1 MLEPNNINV
10 LVDNIEACIKDVK
23 DWMYLNKLKLNQDKT
38 EIIICNP
45 KKFDI
50 SINNIQCGDESI
62 CFSNSGKN
70 LGVILD
76 DKLSMSEHILSISR
90 SIYCEIRR
98 MKQISNFV
106 SSECS
111 LKKIASSFILS
122 RLDYCNSLFINLPK
136 KDIYQLQK
144 LQNYAARTIL
154 KRPIR
159 EHATPMLKELHWLP
173 IHARIEYKVAIL
185 IFKCLNGLA
194 PSYLSNMISIYS
206 PSRALRSANSLLL
219 THSSSNYKRLGDR
232 AFSVYAPCLWNR
244 LPLHLRKINNLNS
257 FKTNLKTYLF
267 NENF

>member
-1 MLEPNNINV
+1 MPSQNCNN
-10 LVDNIEACIKDVK
+10 
-23 DWMYLNKLKLNQDKT
+23 YLRLKKN
-38 EIIICNP
+38 
-45 KKFDI
+45 I

-76 DKLSMSEHILSISR
+76 DKLSMSEHIISSISR

-111 LKKIASSFILS
+111 LKKIAPLFILS

-136 KDIYQLQK
+136 KDIYQLQT

-159 EHATPMLKELHWLP
+159 EHATPMLKDLHWLP

-185 IFKCLNGLA
+185 T
-194 PSYLSNMISIYS
+194 M
-206 PSRALRSANSLLL
+206 
-219 THSSSNYKRLGDR
+219 D
-232 AFSVYAPCLWNR
+232 
-244 LPLHLRKINNLNS
+244 
-257 FKTNLKTYLF
+257 
-267 NENF
+267 